1 MKVRDMIEMDID
13 IDVYDDVCEE
23 LAICF
28 CGPVKLTAEGEE
40 HFAEVLD
47 YNVETVQDDDIVGHA
62 IILIDGDDGDYWKR
76 RLCKAKEFFSA
87 AAGYCSEENYNSW
100 FCSVEE

>member
-1 MKVRDMIEMDID
+1 MKVRDMIEMDMD

-28 CGPVKLTAEGEE
+28 CCPVKLTAEGEK

-62 IILIDGDDGDYWKR
+62 IILIDGDDGDYWKNSFLPPQDTALKR
-76 RLCKAKEFFSA
+76 TTT
-87 AAGYCSEENYNSW
+87 AG
-100 FCSVEE
+100 SVL